1 MDEFH
6 PQPGGA
12 EIETDGIGTRR
23 ESATGSKLI
32 SGDAEGE
39 RSHDHSEHNDSRSGV
54 ENVPVEQDPVGTD
67 NDSRGAENGSANS
80 EKCCLH
86 SDEDEEDSM
95 LCILQF
101 NKSATMATRNWLLSI
116 LKAPE
121 KEGGGELLVRAI
133 QTKNNGGDTVLQV
146 GAKRERLLEG
156 AEKVC
161 IRKKCKDGSLREFSR
176 GHRDHFDSS
185 NKCFLTTCEKQRVVY
200 YLLTNIR
207 STKEED
213 VPGTET
219 KKQSLYPE
227 QRIIPKL
234 MNCDLIDSMYPLHTP
249 DELISLEHHWYKH
262 SKYFQPQPIEMIRD
276 YFGEK
281 IGIYFSFLG
290 FYTKLL
296 FLPAAVGLIYFLLDT
311 FVGHLPHGYAFFA
324 IFNLFWTTLFLEA
337 WKRKC
342 NAKAFNWGTY
352 GLVKF
357 EEPRAE
363 YHGPIRINPV
373 TGRRE
378 PHYPESKRA
387 YKKYLVS
394 APVVVVFLCLAFLM
408 MLNFFWFED
417 FLKTKVDVSTTLGGF
432 VMLVP
437 SILYAVVIIIVNSI
451 YRKIASFL
459 NDWENHRLQSA
470 HENNLILKLVVFDFA
485 NCFMCLF
492 FIAFYQQD
500 MVKLRKYLSTL
511 LIIQQ
516 FIEQFLETALPYL
529 ILRFWRGQKADEK
542 EAKAKKDDDAPRQE
556 EKDASR
562 LVAEQG
568 KMDYYPG
575 TFDDYLE
582 LYLQFGYVFLFSA
595 VFPLAAVFALLNNVI
610 EVRSD
615 AFKLSRVCQRPFG
628 QAAADIGTWQIT
640 FEVMSIIAVLTN
652 VALMA
657 LSPEIQSL
665 FPEMSTAKYILLFV
679 IVEHIFLA
687 FKAAIAILIPDLPK
701 WMEVELAKE
710 EFESRKALAERKAAE
725 LTRQLSFDT
734 DKGKESNI
742 LAAIDEARAAHTSEA
757 H

>member
-1 MDEFH
+1 MEDTNTSQES
-6 PQPGGA
+6 GIM
-12 EIETDGIGTRR
+12 ECDGINPDQDPATEGVEQ
-23 ESATGSKLI
+23 ESAAAVSEE
-32 SGDAEGE
+32 AP
-39 RSHDHSEHNDSRSGV
+39 HDDPEHKPSV
-54 ENVPVEQDPVGTD
+54 QDIPLHEEDPSSTQ
-67 NDSRGAENGSANS
+67 NGSAS
-80 EKCCLH
+80 SGGCCDH
-86 SDEDEEDSM
+86 SDDEDENKM

-101 NKSATMATRNWLLSI
+101 NSSTNMATRNWLLSS
-116 LKAPE
+116 LKVPE
-121 KEGGGELLVRAI
+121 KEGGAELLVSSI
-133 QTKNNGGDTVLQV
+133 QTKSNGDGDTVLQI
-146 GAKRERLLEG
+146 GATRERLLEG
-156 AEKVC
+156 AEKIC

-176 GHRDHFDSS
+176 GHRDHFDSG
-185 NKCFLTTCEKQRVVY
+185 NKCFLTTCEKQRVIY

-213 VPGTET
+213 IPGTDT
-219 KKQSLYPE
+219 KKITLYPE
-227 QRIIPKL
+227 QRIVPKM
-234 MNCDLIDSMYPLHTP
+234 MNSGLIDGIYPLHTP
-249 DELISLEHHWYKH
+249 TELVSLENHWYNH
-262 SKYFQPQPIEMIRD
+262 PDYFQRQPIEMIRD

-290 FYTKLL
+290 FYTKAL
-296 FLPAAVGLIYFLLDT
+296 FLPAAFGLLYFLLDT
-311 FVGHLPHGYAFFA
+311 FVGHLPHGYAIFA
-324 IFNLFWTTLFLEA
+324 IFNLFWTTVFLEF

-342 NAKAFNWGTY
+342 SSKAFRWGTY
-352 GLVKF
+352 GKVKF

-363 YHGPIRINPV
+363 YHGPIGTNPV

-378 PHYPESKRA
+378 PRYPASKRF
-387 YKKYLVS
+387 YKKYCVS
-394 APVVVVFLCLAFLM
+394 APIILVFLCLAFLM
-408 MLNFFWFED
+408 MLGFFWFED
-417 FLKTKVDVSTTLGGF
+417 YLKTKVDVTTTVGGL
-432 VMLVP
+432 VLLVP
-437 SILYAVVIIIVNSI
+437 SVLYAVVIIIVNSI

-492 FIAFYQQD
+492 FIAFYLQD

-529 ILRFWRGQKADEK
+529 ILRFWRGRKADDDVG
-542 EAKAKKDDDAPRQE
+542 KAKKDDDAPRQDVK
-556 EKDASR
+556 KDVAQ
-562 LVAEQG
+562 LVAKQSQ
-568 KMDYYPG
+568 MDHYPG

-582 LYLQFGYVFLFSA
+582 LFLQFGYVFLFSA

-628 QAAADIGTWQIT
+628 QAVADIGTWQIT
-640 FEVMSIIAVLTN
+640 FEIMSIIAVLTN

-665 FPEMSTAKYILLFV
+665 FPEMSTTKYILLFV

-687 FKAAIAILIPDLPK
+687 FKAAIAILIPDLPE

-725 LTRQLSFDT
+725 LTHQLSFNADNENGGNV
-734 DKGKESNI
+734 KAA
-742 LAAIDEARAAHTSEA
+742 LAQAQAAHASEA